1 MIPQK
6 IRCVIIAL
14 FVPFISFSQSEP
26 DTTKHW
32 KAGGNTALT
41 FSQVS
46 LTNWS
51 AGGKNSVS
59 GTFKFNTFLNYKR
72 GKNAWE
78 NTLDVGYGLTQQG
91 EENIVK
97 TDDRIQFVSK
107 YGHQASKKWYY
118 TALTDF
124 KTQIDLGYKNPPDN
138 EIMTSKFMSPAYLLL
153 SLGMDYKPNDNFS
166 LYLSPLTSKMTF
178 VNDEGLSNQGAY
190 GVEPGEN
197 MRSEFGASL
206 KSIFK
211 KENVIENVDF
221 KTRLDLFSN
230 LGSNPENVDI
240 EWETQFDF
248 KVNSFLSANLGTTL
262 LYDDDIKYVDSQGVE
277 HGARI
282 QFKQLFGFGIN
293 YKF

>member
-1 MIPQK
+1 MIPHK
-6 IRCVIIAL
+6 VKCL
-14 FVPFISFSQSEP
+14 FIVLFLPFISFAQSEP
-26 DTTKHW
+26 VTTQHW

-59 GTFKFNTFLNYKR
+59 GNFKFSTFLNYKK

-91 EENIVK
+91 DENIVK
-97 TDDRIQFVSK
+97 TDDKVQFVSK

-118 TALTDF
+118 TALADF
-124 KTQIDLGYKNPPDN
+124 KTQMDLGYKNPPDN

-166 LYLSPLTSKMTF
+166 LYVSPLTSKMTF
-178 VNDEGLSNQGAY
+178 VNDEELSNQGAF
-190 GVEPGEN
+190 GVEPGDN
-197 MRSEFGASL
+197 LRSEFGASV

-211 KENVIENVDF
+211 KENLIENVNF

-230 LGSNPENVDI
+230 LGNHPERVDV

-248 KVNSFLSANLGTTL
+248 KVNSYLSANLGTTL
-262 LYDDDIKYVDSQGVE
+262 LYDHDIKYVDSEGVE

-293 YKF
+293 YEF

>member
-1 MIPQK
+1 MTKRIHLLL
-6 IRCVIIAL
+6 L
-14 FVPFISFSQSEP
+14 FLIVSLLAQSQNKP
-26 DTTKHW
+26 DTTKYW

-59 GTFKFNTFLNYKR
+59 GNFQFSTFFNYKK

-91 EENIVK
+91 DENIVK
-97 TDDRIQFVSK
+97 TDDKIQFVSK

-118 TALTDF
+118 TALADF
-124 KTQIDLGYKNPPDN
+124 KTQMDLGYKNPPDN

-166 LYLSPLTSKMTF
+166 LYVSPLTSKMTF
-178 VNDEGLSNQGAY
+178 VNDEELSNQGAF

-197 MRSEFGASL
+197 LRSEFGASL

-211 KENVIENVDF
+211 KENLIENVNF

-230 LGSNPENVDI
+230 LGNNPENVDV

-248 KVNSFLSANLGTTL
+248 KVNSYLSANLSTTL

-293 YKF
+293 YEF